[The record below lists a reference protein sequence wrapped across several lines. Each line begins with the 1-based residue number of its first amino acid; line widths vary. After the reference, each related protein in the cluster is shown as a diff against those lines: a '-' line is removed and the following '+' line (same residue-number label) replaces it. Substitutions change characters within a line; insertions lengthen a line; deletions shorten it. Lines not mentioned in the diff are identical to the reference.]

1 MTTIDQHSNT
11 YSDYE
16 ARTRAIETL
25 LYERGIVTP
34 TAVDAMVTEYEKNIG
49 PMRGAKVIAKAWV
62 DSKYRKWLLDDATA
76 AIADMGYAGE
86 QSHHIKVVANSAE
99 VHNVVVC
106 TLCSC
111 YPWAVMGLP
120 PHWYKSMAYRSRIVA
135 DPRTTLKNDFSLDIP
150 DDVQV
155 KVWDSSS
162 EIRFIVMP
170 ERPAG
175 TEDWTEEQ
183 LVDLI
188 TRDSMIGVARALA
201 PEQLRRGTSATAN
214 EAVVA

>member
-1 MTTIDQHSNT
+1 MNDQHSNT

-62 DSKYRKWLLDDATA
+62 DSEYREWLLRDATA

-86 QSHHIKVVANSAE
+86 QSHHIKVIANSDD

-135 DPRTTLKNDFSLDIP
+135 DPRTTLKNEFNLEIP
-150 DDVQV
+150 SDVQV

-162 EIRFIVMP
+162 EIRFMVLP

-188 TRDSMIGVARALA
+188 TRDSMIGVAQPLT
-201 PEQLRRGTSATAN
+201 PEQLRTVNPETAAN
-214 EAVVA
+214 AVLT